1 MAPPTTC
8 DSAVQS
14 CFHGCWLSST
24 EEISHRNLLPH
35 IPSTHLSVV
44 ISSPRP
50 GIAPQSLNTSS
61 QLLHPHPGCVW
72 LQQGLSHSHSIS
84 CHRSAVSLSAFNV
97 SPLTQ
102 TIALLW
108 GSDPCFWS
116 SPTNPPVFPPCS
128 FILLS
133 FVWFD
138 IFFCTSQVLL
148 SALSWCSACT
158 SVCTSLPGE
167 RCTFCPTTPPPS

>member
-1 MAPPTTC
+1 MLP
-8 DSAVQS
+8 
-14 CFHGCWLSST
+14 WLLAFL
-24 EEISHRNLLPH
+24 HRGNF
-35 IPSTHLSVV
+35 S
-44 ISSPRP
+44 
-50 GIAPQSLNTSS
+50 PQSPPSYPLNTSLCS
-61 QLLHPHPGCVW
+61 HQHPPPWDCSTISKHQLPALHPHPGCVW